1 MALYGVPVLI
11 LKEGTSRTHGKEAL
25 RANIMAARVLAEILR
40 TSLGPRGLDK
50 MLVDSFGDITVTN
63 DGAAIVKEIEVQHPS
78 AKLLVEAAK
87 AVDAEVG
94 DGTTSVV
101 VLAGSLLEKAE
112 QLLDQ
117 GVHPT
122 TIIEGYKKALNKALE
137 ILDEIGIKVTV
148 GNLEKQEDR
157 ERAKQELKKALHTAL
172 ASKYIATPD
181 VIDKLM
187 DMILEAAFTVAERRD
202 DGTYD
207 VKLDM
212 VKIEKKRGGSLLDSQ
227 LVYGIVLDKEVVHP
241 AMPRRV
247 ENARIA
253 LLDAPLEI
261 EKPDITAKINITSPE
276 QIRSFLEEEAKIL
289 RDMVEKL
296 ASVGATVVICQKGID
311 DVAQHYLAKKG
322 IMAVRRVKRSDMEKL
337 ERATGGRIVT
347 SVRDLTERDLGV
359 CEVVEERRV
368 GNDKMVFVER
378 CKNPRAVTILL
389 RGANDML
396 LDEVERSINDG
407 LNTVRNILRD
417 PKIAFGGG
425 AVEIEVAMRLRKWAE
440 SVGGREQL
448 AILAFADAL
457 EEIPSIL
464 AQTAGM
470 DVLGT
475 IMELRRHH
483 AEGKITAGVDVI
495 NGKVTE
501 DISVLN
507 VVEPVIVKKQIV
519 KSATETASAILKI
532 DDVIAASPK
541 REEKGKKEEKKEE
554 EETGSKLPP
563 Y

>member
-1 MALYGVPVLI
+1 MAYEPTGIPVII
-11 LKEGTSRTHGKEAL
+11 LREGTSRSTGKDAL
-25 RANIMAARVLAEILR
+25 RANMMAAMTIAEMIK
-40 TSLGPRGLDK
+40 TTYGPKGMDK
-50 MLVDSFGDITVTN
+50 MLVDALGDVTITN
-63 DGAAIVKEIEVQHPS
+63 DGATILDKMDVQHP
-78 AKLLVEAAK
+78 AAK
-87 AVDAEVG
+87 MLVQIAKGQDEEAG
-94 DGTTSVV
+94 DGTKTAVV
-101 VLAGSLLEKAE
+101 FAGELLKRAE
-112 QLLDQ
+112 DLIDKGL
-117 GVHPT
+117 HPT
-122 TIIEGYKKALNKALE
+122 TIISGYKKALEYAIQVAHQIADDVNVEDPSSDAILRNVVVSALTSKAVH
-137 ILDEIGIKVTV
+137 GA
-148 GNLEKQEDR
+148 R
-157 ERAKQELKKALHTAL
+157 EYLADLVVKAVRQ
-172 ASKYIATPD
+172 IA
-181 VIDKLM
+181 
-187 DMILEAAFTVAERRD
+187 E
-202 DGTYD
+202 
-207 VKLDM
+207 
-212 VKIEKKRGGSLLDSQ
+212 KRGDRWYVDIDNVQVIKKKGASLLDSQ

-495 NGKVTE
+495 NGKV
-501 DISVLN
+501 
-507 VVEPVIVKKQIV
+507 
-519 KSATETASAILKI
+519 
-532 DDVIAASPK
+532 
-541 REEKGKKEEKKEE
+541 
-554 EETGSKLPP
+554 
-563 Y
+563 

>member
-507 VVEPVIVKKQIV
+507 VVEPVIVKKQII

-554 EETGSKLPP
+554 EETGSKLPQ